1 MHNNPERGD
10 MRRGAMRAFEKMV
23 AVLSLA
29 VSFSSFAQAATVT
42 GTVKGP
48 DGTPFEG
55 AFVQA
60 ISAKTKIM
68 VSVLSDKQGRYRVEN
83 LPAGEYQVRVRA
95 IGFTADPHGA
105 VSLTADQNVSFEFA
119 LQKGTVR
126 WSDLSLYQ
134 GKKLLPEGKGKDTLF
149 ADCFICHGFQT
160 RMAAVRRD
168 AEGWRDRVDYMRES
182 MAFQLSEKFTD
193 ENANEVA
200 SYLNS
205 VFGEDSTL
213 PRSPADLP
221 GYKATVRPFADEAMN
236 MVYVEYDVS
245 GSKGLPWSA
254 APDKD
259 GNFWM
264 PFYGRGNEVA
274 RLNPKTGEVKRFP
287 LPFDQ
292 TAGVHSALPAPDGMV
307 YFTEFALNKLA
318 KLDPRTGKITEF
330 PDDLVMSDRRANKHT
345 VRMDA
350 KGNLWSSGSPLSK
363 YDPETG
369 KYTYFMEVP
378 WSYGITFD
386 KDGNVWFCVL
396 EKNGKIGK
404 VDAKTEKV
412 TQWSPPTQGMPQRL
426 EIDSDGM
433 VWFSERSG
441 HKIGRFDPKTE
452 TFKEYPLPGPSASPY
467 ALTVDKRG
475 VWYAS
480 TDQDLIGRLDPNT
493 GMVIEYP
500 FPHSEAMIREFF
512 IDAQGRIWFA
522 TPTNNRVGYF
532 YFAGANERASK

>member
-1 MHNNPERGD
+1 
-10 MRRGAMRAFEKMV
+10 MRSAGRLVAFV
-23 AVLSLA
+23 SLIAV
-29 VSFSSFAQAATVT
+29 FSSFAHAATVT
-42 GTVKGP
+42 GNVKGP

-60 ISAKTKIM
+60 VNAKTNIT
-68 VSVLSDKQGRYRVEN
+68 VSALSDKQGRYRVES
-83 LPAGEYQVRVRA
+83 LPAGEYKVQVRAV
-95 IGFTADPHGA
+95 GFTTDPHSGVNLA
-105 VSLTADQNVSFEFA
+105 ADQNVSIEFA

-126 WSDLSLYQ
+126 WSDLNLYQ
-134 GKKLLPEGKGKDTLF
+134 GKKLMPEGKGKEVLS
-149 ADCFICHGFQT
+149 ANCFICHGFQT

-168 AEGWRDRVDYMRES
+168 EEGWRDRVNYMRQA
-182 MAFQLSEKFTD
+182 MAFQLSDRFTD
-193 ENANEVA
+193 EKANEVI

-205 VFGEDSTL
+205 VFGEDSTV

-221 GYKATVRPFADEAMN
+221 AYKDTVRPFSDEAMN
-236 MVYVEYDVS
+236 IVYVEYDVS

-264 PFYGRGNEVA
+264 PYYGRGNEVA

-287 LPFDQ
+287 LPFEE
-292 TAGVHSALPAPDGMV
+292 TAGVHSVVPTPDGTV

-318 KLDPRTGKITEF
+318 KLDPNTGKITEF
-330 PDDLVMSDRRANKHT
+330 PDPMTMPDRRADKHT
-345 VRMDA
+345 VRVDA

-363 YDPETG
+363 YDQETG
-369 KYTYFMEVP
+369 KYKHFMEVP
-378 WSYGITFD
+378 SSYGITFD

-396 EKNGKIGK
+396 QKDGKIGRI
-404 VDAKTEKV
+404 DAKTEKV
-412 TQWSPPTQGMPQRL
+412 TQWSPPTQGTPQRL
-426 EIDSDGM
+426 AIDSNGI
-433 VWFSERSG
+433 VWFGERTG

-467 ALTVDKRG
+467 AITVDKRG

-480 TDQDLIGRLDPNT
+480 TDQDLIGRLDPDT
-493 GMVIEYP
+493 GKVIEYP
-500 FPHSEAMIREFF
+500 FPHSEAMMREFF

-532 YFAGANERASK
+532 YLADASVRASR

>member
-1 MHNNPERGD
+1 
-10 MRRGAMRAFEKMV
+10 MRLASKVGILV
-23 AVLSLA
+23 SLMA
-29 VSFSSFAQAATVT
+29 AFSSFVHAATVT
-42 GTVKGP
+42 GNVKGP
-48 DGTPFEG
+48 DGAPFEG

-60 ISAKTKIM
+60 VNAKTNIS

-95 IGFTADPHGA
+95 VGFTTDPHSA
-105 VSLTADQNVSFEFA
+105 VNLSADQDVSFEFA

-126 WSDLSLYQ
+126 WSDLNLYQ
-134 GKKLLPEGKGKDTLF
+134 GKKLMPEGKGKEALSTN
-149 ADCFICHGFQT
+149 CYICHGFQT
-160 RMAAVRRD
+160 RMATVRRD
-168 AEGWRDRVDYMRES
+168 EEGWRDRVNYMRQA
-182 MAFQLSEKFTD
+182 MAFQLSDRFTD
-193 ENANEVA
+193 EKANDVI

-205 VFGEDSTL
+205 VFGQDSTV

-221 GYKATVRPFADEAMN
+221 EYKDTVRPFSDEAMN
-236 MVYVEYDVS
+236 IVYVEYDVS

-254 APDKD
+254 APDRD

-264 PFYGRGNEVA
+264 PYYGRGNEVA

-287 LPFDQ
+287 LPFEE
-292 TAGVHSALPAPDGMV
+292 TAGVHSVVPTPDGTV

-318 KLDPRTGKITEF
+318 KLDPSTGKITEF
-330 PDDLVMSDRRANKHT
+330 PDSMTMPGRRADKHT
-345 VRMDA
+345 VRVDA

-363 YDPETG
+363 YDQETG
-369 KYTYFMEVP
+369 KYTHFMEVP
-378 WSYGITFD
+378 SSYGITFD

-396 EKNGKIGK
+396 QKDGKIGRI
-404 VDAKTEKV
+404 DAKTEKV
-412 TQWSPPTQGMPQRL
+412 TQWSPPTLGTPQRL
-426 EIDSDGM
+426 AIDSNGI
-433 VWFSERSG
+433 VWFGERTG

-467 ALTVDKRG
+467 AIAVDKRG

-480 TDQDLIGRLDPNT
+480 TEQDLIGRLDPDT
-493 GMVIEYP
+493 GKVIEYP
-500 FPHSEAMIREFF
+500 FPHSEAMMREFF

-532 YFAGANERASK
+532 YLADASVRASK